1 MKFAGYEYILK
12 IGNKNLINLSLI
24 CIVHKL
30 NNKTLHINH
39 NFDYETKNLPYE
51 LYLYILGV
59 MNVICIEV
67 MVVKGTGRTLN
78 LMKKVNYN

>member
-24 CIVHKL
+24 SIVHKL
-30 NNKTLHINH
+30 NNKILHINH
-39 NFDYETKNLPYE
+39 NFYYETKNLPYE
-51 LYLYILGV
+51 LYLYIYILGV

-67 MVVKGTGRTLN
+67 MVIKGTGQTRLN
-78 LMKKVNYN
+78 